1 MTLRCGLFLFSLCI
15 CISLSCCPYSKALLK
30 HQRSEEVAGWVLVS
44 RELGSPSI
52 ILPGVGGFGQSEE
65 NQVLGVQDA
74 KSIGNEQSITVSHG
88 LSLKQGIWMHPAQIP
103 RADCCSLSSSVRTG
117 RSELWHQSRHA
128 DPPGLNISC
137 RETILLAWS
146 SWSLG
151 KAQMRIPVGFDRLN
165 TNFLSSSGFFLP
177 LFPVLQDRPQEKPI
191 CIFIS
196 NLDQLRAAAPP
207 ISPLLWE
214 FMERVYP
221 GGIGC
226 IIKKG
231 EWLKKLG
238 EMNGT
243 ALLPV
248 SHGSNTAGLQS
259 FGASVGRDSVHF
271 ILRNQLGSLYMPW

>member
-1 MTLRCGLFLFSLCI
+1 
-15 CISLSCCPYSKALLK
+15 
-30 HQRSEEVAGWVLVS
+30 
-44 RELGSPSI
+44 
-52 ILPGVGGFGQSEE
+52 
-65 NQVLGVQDA
+65 
-74 KSIGNEQSITVSHG
+74 
-88 LSLKQGIWMHPAQIP
+88 MHPAKTP
-103 RADCCSLSSSVRTG
+103 RAGCCSPSSSVRTG
-117 RSELWHQSRHA
+117 RSELGHQSRHA
-128 DPPGLNISC
+128 GPPGLCISC

-151 KAQMRIPVGFDRLN
+151 NAQTRIPVGFDLLN
-165 TNFLSSSGFFLP
+165 TSFLSSSVFSLP
-177 LFPVLQDRPQEKPI
+177 LFLVLQDRPQEKPI

-243 ALLPV
+243 ALLPLL
-248 SHGSNTAGLQS
+248 HGSNTAGLQS
-259 FGASVGRDSVHF
+259 FGTSVGRDSVHF
-271 ILRNQLGSLYMPW
+271 ILRNQLRGSNVPW